1 MEIQVIK
8 AMEIQVRIGDTLLP
22 ILKYT
27 GKTYKRTGI
36 NISAQIHTYKLKR
49 YGLKAKP
56 SKN

>member
-1 MEIQVIK
+1 
-8 AMEIQVRIGDTLLP
+8 MEIQVRIGDTLLQ

-56 SKN
+56 LKN